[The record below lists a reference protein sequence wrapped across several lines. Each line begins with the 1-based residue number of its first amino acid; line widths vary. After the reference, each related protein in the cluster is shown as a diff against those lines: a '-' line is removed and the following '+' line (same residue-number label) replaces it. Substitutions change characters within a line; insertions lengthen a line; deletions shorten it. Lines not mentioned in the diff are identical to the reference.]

1 MKISAGTLA
10 RTACL
15 FLALVNQLLIMAGKE
30 ILPFEENQVYETISA
45 IFTTICGL
53 VAWWKNNS
61 YTTAAIKADV
71 EMKKFRQ
78 EGKKCE

>member
-15 FLALVNQLLIMAGKE
+15 FVALVNQLLIMSGKE
-30 ILPFEENQVYETISA
+30 ILPFEENQVYETVSTV
-45 IFTTICGL
+45 FTIMCSL
-53 VAWWKNNS
+53 AAWWKNNS
-61 YTTAAIKADV
+61 YTTAAIKADE

-78 EGKKCE
+78 EGRNCE

>member
-15 FLALVNQLLIMAGKE
+15 FVALVNQLLIMAGKD
-30 ILPFEENQVYETISA
+30 ILPFEEKQVYEMVST
-45 IFTTICGL
+45 IFTIICSL

-61 YTTAAIKADV
+61 YTTAAIKADG